1 MGGGAAGGAQGNT
14 AEQLGAGLTRD
25 QQRQIEAEFQQR
37 LADAQA
43 LRAATAR
50 MGPEMREQTQQLDQV
65 IANMQSLEQRG
76 LVGDPKGIAELQS
89 KVVEGIKAVEFGI
102 RKQLLNTNADKVFL
116 GNSDE
121 VPTAFQKMV
130 EEYTKALSK
139 SKTTGGGSPPPP
151 QR

>member
-1 MGGGAAGGAQGNT
+1 
-14 AEQLGAGLTRD
+14 
-25 QQRQIEAEFQQR
+25 
-37 LADAQA
+37 
-43 LRAATAR
+43 
-50 MGPEMREQTQQLDQV
+50 
-65 IANMQSLEQRG
+65 MQSLEQRG